1 MQDFEP
7 RKLHLDM
14 VAVFAGYLVV
24 EGQCA
29 AEDVVSM
36 VSVQPSNAHA
46 ARRVTIAQCARHSR
60 GGSPASDANGF
71 ILKIPYGEVADMLP
85 LQQSMRW
92 SVETEAGARAHLSG
106 RARAIQ
112 LAQGKCD
119 SLARWAITR
128 AIEAGLFNGNRAALI
143 DFDLTFLEKMP
154 KIDAHVEAV
163 VRTGDVVVIN
173 LWAPN
178 AGKRNLIAFD
188 PDLVDVADR
197 DDILFLPQP
206 DLNENIARSGVV
218 VQTILHGAIISL
230 KNYTKPNEYIVLA
243 EISEGTIIAAQK
255 IEIASNAPSQALFEN
270 IVKHAGNGRLPTPAI
285 MERYIRPMI
294 SGINNNIELDNNIIA
309 DIDAKPEFSVI
320 VAVTGGLNF
329 IHSFIAMQMAAPS
342 SLEWILV
349 CDDPSLHE
357 EALAYLVAR
366 KDALKCRTIFVCN
379 KESYGTGR
387 SNNIGARTARGRML
401 LFMAS
406 DVWIDDF
413 ALITKAAAA
422 IDAGSS
428 DVVGFR
434 LTYEDGSL
442 LHNGLH
448 VKKSTQIH
456 GLLVID
462 HPGKGFPPPEDS
474 DNIIV
479 VPAVPGALLLI
490 SKSKFESV
498 AGFDEDYLV
507 CDYED
512 VDLCMK
518 VRASGKQIGLIQ
530 QGGCYQ
536 VSSDS
541 SVTLGDL
548 SLAGIVLY
556 LNCLTFNRKWAV
568 EIGQEI
574 ADRRW
579 A

>member
-1 MQDFEP
+1 
-7 RKLHLDM
+7 
-14 VAVFAGYLVV
+14 
-24 EGQCA
+24 
-29 AEDVVSM
+29 
-36 VSVQPSNAHA
+36 
-46 ARRVTIAQCARHSR
+46 
-60 GGSPASDANGF
+60 
-71 ILKIPYGEVADMLP
+71 
-85 LQQSMRW
+85 
-92 SVETEAGARAHLSG
+92 
-106 RARAIQ
+106 
-112 LAQGKCD
+112 
-119 SLARWAITR
+119 
-128 AIEAGLFNGNRAALI
+128 
-143 DFDLTFLEKMP
+143 
-154 KIDAHVEAV
+154 
-163 VRTGDVVVIN
+163 

-206 DLNENIARSGVV
+206 DLGQSV
-218 VQTILHGAIISL
+218 GAIVSL
-230 KNYTKPNEYIVLA
+230 RNYTKTNGYIVLA
-243 EISEGTIIAAQK
+243 EINDGKIIAAQK
-255 IEIASNAPSQALFEN
+255 IEIAPKAPTQALFEN
-270 IVKHAGNGRLPTPAI
+270 IVKNAGHGRLPTPAI

-294 SGINNNIELDNNIIA
+294 SGMNRTIAHDAHIILDVDTKP
-309 DIDAKPEFSVI
+309 DISVI
-320 VAVTGGLNF
+320 AAVTGGLHC
-329 IHSFIAMQMAAPS
+329 IHSFIATQMAAPS

-357 EALAYLVAR
+357 EALVYLVAR

-448 VKKSTQIH
+448 FKKSTQIH

-490 SKSKFESV
+490 SKNIFESV
-498 AGFDEDYLV
+498 AGFDDAYLV

-512 VDLCMK
+512 IDLCMK

-536 VSSDS
+536 VSSDL

-574 ADRRW
+574 ADCRW
-579 A
+579 AW